1 MRGELKLDDQFTQ
14 AALQTAFRQRF
25 SLIHI
30 ASHFSFE
37 PGNDTN
43 SFLMLGD
50 GAHLTLARLKTFP
63 PSNSFD
69 LLTLSACNTGLNEG
83 NTEGK
88 EVDGLG
94 VLAQRKGA
102 QAVLASLWEVS
113 DESTSL
119 LMQRFYTLREAHPEA
134 TKGGALRDA
143 QLEMLRGGIKP
154 SDRAT
159 TRHPLSSALRSNS
172 PERIGR
178 RPPLIPD
185 IVPRRKTLAACA
197 VGVACRSPG
206 AASGTIA
213 AWKSG
218 LTRSWTRGNA
228 ENSRYVSTAGWSSM
242 RVYEHI
248 AETYSG
254 TSGFLPAMPK

>member
-159 TRHPLSSALRSNS
+159 TGPRGVSRLWKPEAPTAGAVAFERDEKAPFAHPYLLGAVFLDWKLSPFANS
-172 PERIGR
+172 PNTGS
-178 RPPLIPD
+178 
-185 IVPRRKTLAACA
+185 TS
-197 VGVACRSPG
+197 GMCRY
-206 AASGTIA
+206 
-213 AWKSG
+213 
-218 LTRSWTRGNA
+218 
-228 ENSRYVSTAGWSSM
+228 NSRK
-242 RVYEHI
+242 R
-248 AETYSG
+248 
-254 TSGFLPAMPK
+254 